1 MYVQA
6 VTMASWAT
14 GLMAP
19 VWCLLHVSRG
29 VILEAF
35 EDSVYI
41 VFVASYVDDHM
52 DGLVLQ

>member
-41 VFVASYVDDHM
+41 VFVASYVDGHM